1 MEQHYPMTPVET
13 ALKERYLSR
22 PDIRGRVLTAQELA
36 EYVHWLMTT
45 VPDDRP
51 LGLTADPLMV
61 GQQNLDEIERQRN
74 IGKRQ
79 FATLKSLSSADGFQH
94 EEPYL
99 MPGLDISVSRL
110 IRYMPPHWVKTDY
123 FEIYHCRGGSIPVH
137 FRDETVTLKQGTVLI
152 VGPDVLHAS
161 PCCSDDA
168 EVYYYMVRSSTF
180 SEVFWDHIPKNSLM
194 RSFFAQALD
203 RKNATSY
210 LQFETESDIGV
221 DRLFRTIDREYL
233 DALPYKTQMLNT
245 FMSLLFL
252 QLLRAFEGTVR
263 LPRTDGFYWKHQ
275 YSAIFSYIQT
285 HYRTE
290 TLQEIAQHLGYSE
303 RQLTRIVI
311 SCTGNNYAALTLRL
325 RMEEAADLLR
335 TRDYS
340 LAYIAEYCGYSEQS
354 SFQRSFRKY
363 FGMTPKAYR
372 EGQADGDRSG
382 RKAGLAGQ

>member
-13 ALKERYLSR
+13 ALKERYLAR

-45 VPDDRP
+45 IPDDRP
-51 LGLTADPLMV
+51 LDLTADPLMV

-74 IGKRQ
+74 LGRRQ

-94 EEPYL
+94 EDPYL
-99 MPGLDISVSRL
+99 IPGLDISVSRL

-123 FEIYHCRGGSIPVH
+123 FELYYCSGGSIPIH

-168 EVYYYMVRSSTF
+168 EVYYYMIRSSTF
-180 SEVFWDHIPKNSLM
+180 NEVFWDHIPKNSLM

-203 RKNATSY
+203 RKNATNY
-210 LQFETESDIGV
+210 LHFETGGDEGI
-221 DRLFRTIDREYL
+221 RQLFGSINREYL
-233 DALPYKTQMLNT
+233 TQAEYKSQMMNT
-245 FMSLLFL
+245 MMTLMFL
-252 QLLRAFEGTVR
+252 QLLRMYEGTVR
-263 LPRTDGFYWKHQ
+263 LPRTEGFFWKRQ
-275 YSAIFSYIQT
+275 YSTVFSHIQS

-290 TLQEIAQHLGYSE
+290 TLKEIAEHLGYSE
-303 RQLTRIVI
+303 RQLTRIVV
-311 SCTGNNYAALTLRL
+311 SCTGSNYAELTLRL

-335 TRDYS
+335 TRNYS
-340 LAYIAEYCGYSEQS
+340 LQYISEYCGYSEQS

-372 EGQADGDRSG
+372 EKQAADGMAHRT
-382 RKAGLAGQ
+382 QI